1 MVKSELEK
9 KIEDSIKSLGDYR
22 DDYDNNK
29 ITTEDYNK
37 KRILNTSLQ
46 SLKEQLKGLED
57 EPNTINTFINK
68 NKELL
73 RENAYTS
80 VTKGDI
86 SAASKPVEYNDITS
100 IYKKAT
106 GNDKPFDEDLAEF
119 IDPSSANSW
128 YNMSTRDFADLAK
141 DLGISVSELA
151 RELQV
156 ASTNEDR
163 RQKAYFN
170 TNTKSTLKN
179 IGGYVGNLAEDIG
192 HPNYLKD
199 VATGEDYSP
208 VDMAGDL
215 MVVGSNFIPELKF
228 GTGATKIGANLLA
241 KYGPRVAKQI
251 GNIGIQEGTD
261 YAGRRIGG
269 TSDIGQAGT
278 GVATQTALRML
289 GPKFITKS
297 ISDLPMGIPIFR
309 DSDAGKNIAKNIED
323 IADTDLKTSS
333 EVLEDF
339 ENTLTKDE
347 AEWLKLY
354 NKNRKDKSRSDVD
367 LYDKLKTKA
376 FKMVDRKAQLIELK
390 AINEGKSAY
399 EAEKE
404 ALNFANKTI
413 EDLKLKGKYDN
424 VPKHSYQVGA
434 EKIKEELGPTYDNSN
449 ISEGTSNINT
459 FAHNKRLNEETGI
472 NPYLGSHKKI
482 VDKGIIALRNI
493 GSFGRRNVERANL
506 QDVLPEKI
514 KSKSNEQIQKE
525 REVEI
530 SKLDRWNKG
539 YATFDEQQSQEYKEF
554 MAQKLQSLRGI

>member
-1 MVKSELEK
+1 MLKSELEK
-9 KIEDSIKSLGDYR
+9 KIDDSIKALGDYEADR
-22 DDYDNNK
+22 KSGKISEEELIKRSNLDD
-29 ITTEDYNK
+29 
-37 KRILNTSLQ
+37 SLQ
-46 SLKEQLKGLED
+46 SLKKQLKGLDD
-57 EPNTINTFINK
+57 EPNTINNFINK
-68 NKELL
+68 NEGLL
-73 RENAYTS
+73 REKSFTS

-86 SAASKPVEYNDITS
+86 TAASKPVEYNDITS

-170 TNTKSTLKN
+170 TNSKSTLHN

-228 GTGATKIGANLLA
+228 GVGATKIGANLLA

-261 YAGRRIGG
+261 YAGRKIGG
-269 TSDIGQAGT
+269 TSDVGQART
-278 GVATQTALRML
+278 GVVTQTGLRAL
-289 GPKFITKS
+289 GPKFITKG
-297 ISDLPMGIPIFR
+297 IADLPMGIPIVR
-309 DSDAGKNIAKNIED
+309 DSPLGKNIAKNIED

-354 NKNRKDKSRSDVD
+354 HKDPLKHEDINK
-367 LYDKLKTKA
+367 LDKLQTKA
-376 FKMVDRKAQLIELK
+376 FKLIDKQAQLIKLK
-390 AINEGKSAY
+390 AIRQGASEEKAS
-399 EAEKE
+399 KE
-404 ALNFANKTI
+404 ALDFANKTI

-424 VPKHSYQVGA
+424 VPKHSYQLSA
-434 EKIKEELGPTYDNSN
+434 EKIKEELDPIYSN
-449 ISEGTSNINT
+449 ENIDIGTKNIKLKDSG
-459 FAHNKRLNEETGI
+459 KRLNEETGI
-472 NPYLGSHKKI
+472 NPYLGSHKEV
-482 VDKGIIALRNI
+482 VDTGIKAARNI
-493 GSFGRRNVERANL
+493 GSFGRRNVERANI
-506 QDVLPEKI
+506 QEVLPEAI
-514 KSKSNEQIQKE
+514 KSKNNRELQKE

-539 YATFDEQQSQEYKEF
+539 YATFDEQKTPEYIEF
-554 MAQKLQSLRGI
+554 MNKKMKSLRGK